1 MTQIEFLRL
10 WVRIKPAQVKRRAW
24 HHLGMQVHTAISNT
38 AFAFREPRC
47 WWFCRRV
54 SWHYRYGFPM
64 PPMPPKSP
72 FAIEA

>member
-10 WVRIKPAQVKRRAW
+10 WFRIKPAQVKRRTW
-24 HHLGMQVHTAISNT
+24 HRLGMQTNTAIRSVG
-38 AFAFREPRC
+38 FAFREPRF

-64 PPMPPKSP
+64 PVKPP